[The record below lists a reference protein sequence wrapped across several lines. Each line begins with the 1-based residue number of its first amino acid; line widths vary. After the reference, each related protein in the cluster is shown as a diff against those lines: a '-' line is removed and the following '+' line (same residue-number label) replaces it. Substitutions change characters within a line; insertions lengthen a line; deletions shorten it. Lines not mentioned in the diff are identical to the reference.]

1 MLLKSADH
9 GYREITINKFSEGKD
24 EDLQYPRLD
33 QGVQDVQDTVVNR
46 IIREWNLSTVP
57 LTRAM
62 FSKLFHR
69 MSFKRRHFEK
79 QIRGF

>member
-46 IIREWNLSTVP
+46 ISVNGIYVHSPFNNGHVL
-57 LTRAM
+57 
-62 FSKLFHR
+62 
-69 MSFKRRHFEK
+69 
-79 QIRGF
+79 